1 MQKYR
6 PRIADKILSEKLDAM
21 GAILIEGAKY
31 CGKTTLCKQQAK
43 SAIFMT
49 DPDTLN
55 QNLIMAQMNI
65 SRVRLKFLQPGI
77 SRVTEFLIQHVFY
90 IRHLVK
96 RCLAYLYGHKVTV
109 LLPAEK
115 GTV

>member
-43 SAIFMT
+43 VPFS
-49 DPDTLN
+49 
-55 QNLIMAQMNI
+55 
-65 SRVRLKFLQPGI
+65 
-77 SRVTEFLIQHVFY
+77 
-90 IRHLVK
+90 
-96 RCLAYLYGHKVTV
+96 
-109 LLPAEK
+109 
-115 GTV
+115 